1 MARVAE
7 TGVRDVFSLIDANDN
22 ARLSAYLVGRPE
34 GAGARN
40 LQNMSAVMY
49 ALYRR
54 NHNAVKMLRDR
65 LFSVDLWEA
74 AALGE
79 ANTVRMLASEAS
91 FDIEAFSPD
100 GLTALQLASF
110 FGRLAVVEALLELGA
125 NPNAVSKNPQGIRAI
140 HGATVGRHDEIVV
153 CLKAAGADLDARPAN
168 GQTALDIAVKNRD
181 QLLIEVLTQH

>member
-7 TGVRDVFSLIDANDN
+7 TGVRDIFSLIDANDN
-22 ARLSAYLVGRPE
+22 ARLSAYLVSRPE

-125 NPNAVSKNPQGIRAI
+125 NPNAVSKNAQGIRAI

-153 CLKAAGADLDARPAN
+153 CLKAAGAELDARSAN